1 MCLPPLCTSLL
12 PTVSKERE
20 AIERKAGERE
30 THIAV
35 LWRELLEEALEPGPI
50 GGRGGIQARVPPAQN
65 FRMLRRHS
73 TGRGA
78 ELGLS
83 FLPLLPSLIH
93 HHLFVSPG
101 QCLPSCIW
109 RLFLHDH
116 KDS

>member
-1 MCLPPLCTSLL
+1 MVGRGPAGGPQAL
-12 PTVSKERE
+12 
-20 AIERKAGERE
+20 KAKRSAPG
-30 THIAV
+30 ADGV
-35 LWRELLEEALEPGPI
+35 QQDQLWRELLEEALEPGPI

-65 FRMLRRHS
+65 FRILRRHS